1 MSVLFVFI
9 ILIYVAVRILKEQSG
24 MGDFYRSMG
33 DNKRANESDSAVAA
47 AGTFIAFLVI
57 IIILALLGVG
67 Q

>member
-1 MSVLFVFI
+1 MGVLFVFI

>member
-1 MSVLFVFI
+1 MWGIITFI
-9 ILIYVAVRILKEQSG
+9 SLVYIAIRILKEESG

-33 DNKRANESDSAVAA
+33 WTKRANESDTAVAA

>member
-1 MSVLFVFI
+1 MGVLFVFI

-57 IIILALLGVG
+57 IIILALFGVG

>member
-1 MSVLFVFI
+1 MGGLFVFI

-33 DNKRANESDSAVAA
+33 DNKRANESDGAVGCAVIFLA
-47 AGTFIAFLVI
+47 FIVI

>member
-1 MSVLFVFI
+1 MGGLFVFI
-9 ILIYVAVRILKEQSG
+9 ILIYVAIRILKEESG

-33 DNKRANESDSAVAA
+33 YNKRANESDSAVGC
-47 AGTFIAFLVI
+47 AGTFLVFIVI

>member
-1 MSVLFVFI
+1 MGVLFVFI

-57 IIILALLGVG
+57 IIILGLFGVG

>member
-1 MSVLFVFI
+1 MGGLFVFI
-9 ILIYVAVRILKEQSG
+9 ILIYVAIRILKEESG

-33 DNKRANESDSAVAA
+33 DNKRANESDGAVGC
-47 AGTFIAFLVI
+47 AGTFLVFIVI